1 MSGTFTELDLD
12 NLGTPSKEAPE
23 IDFEIVDQ
31 AQPQQ
36 PPQKAVREVEEDDEE
51 EASGEGA
58 EGQDTP
64 RKKLSR
70 SARLKL
76 QRDSYAA
83 ELAELRKEAATSRAE
98 LERERKRNAEAAEA
112 GYDFYEK
119 TLTDGMAALR
129 AEFDAAFDAGDKA
142 KVFDVQQRM
151 SELAAEKAQVVRD
164 RRARPTKAA
173 EPGQE
178 APQQTQQTQPQGGQE
193 QAQPPRGRPNPLAT
207 SWFEENKTWFNK
219 DPVMTQVA
227 RVIDHQITQDGFDP
241 NEPEY
246 FEELDKRLR
255 SELPHKFGQQ
265 AQAQA
270 AAPRRQQATVQNR
283 ATSPGSGGKVKVSI
297 SQEDRDVARR
307 LGVDIM
313 DYARQKARRE
323 IAERSVS
330 GYVEIE

>member
-1 MSGTFTELDLD
+1 M
-12 NLGTPSKEAPE
+12 
-23 IDFEIVDQ
+23 
-31 AQPQQ
+31 
-36 PPQKAVREVEEDDEE
+36 
-51 EASGEGA
+51 
-58 EGQDTP
+58 
-64 RKKLSR
+64 
-70 SARLKL
+70 

-83 ELAELRKEAATSRAE
+83 ELAQLRKEAAESRTA
-98 LERERKRNAEAAEA
+98 LEHERKRNAEAAEA

-151 SELAAEKAQVVRD
+151 AELAAEKSQIARD

-173 EPGQE
+173 ETGQE
-178 APQQTQQTQPQGGQE
+178 APQRTQQTQPSDTRE
-193 QAQPPRGRPNPLAT
+193 QAPQQRGRPNPLAV
-207 SWFEENKTWFNK
+207 SWFEENKAWFNK

-227 RVIDHQITQDGFDP
+227 RVIDQQITQDGFDA

-255 SELPHKFGQQ
+255 NEMPHKFGEP
-265 AQAQA
+265 APV
-270 AAPRRQQATVQNR
+270 AAPKRQQATVQNR